1 MPKQASIPQTQWTR
15 DGRDLSS
22 QAVPLYQDTMSR
34 MDQYLSD
41 PTQSIDNY
49 LNRYYTNTTQQN
61 EFLRNY
67 NNAMRNQTAA
77 NYNATSGGYS
87 SANQDVYDQLQ
98 RNYNN
103 ASASLYDTGVQNA
116 YKMASN
122 YYDDLLSAA
131 NVYNT
136 AYGLGQNYSN
146 IEQKNSLIDEMN
158 SPRNQIGSSLGTV
171 GTAIGS
177 IWGPAGAAIG
187 NAVGSMAGNLMSTDT
202 SAAWNA
208 LGSGST
214 FNNGN
219 GLNASA
225 TAGLSRGVSSLA
237 DSVGNWFSNL
247 GKNKTNNGQVRT
259 NAMSGGFNLDN
270 PMISSGNVIA

>member
-1 MPKQASIPQTQWTR
+1 MPKQASIPQTQWTT
-15 DGRDLSS
+15 DGRDLST

-41 PTQSIDNY
+41 PTQTIDNY
-49 LNRYYTNTTQQN
+49 LNKYYTDTTSQN
-61 EFLRNY
+61 DFLRNY
-67 NNAMRNQTAA
+67 NNAMRNQTAS
-77 NYNATSGGYS
+77 NYNAMSGGYS

-98 RNYNN
+98 RYYNN
-103 ASASLYDTGVQNA
+103 AAANLYDTGVQNA
-116 YKMASN
+116 YNMASS
-122 YYDDLLSAA
+122 YYDDLLQAA

-136 AYGLGQNYSN
+136 AYGLGQTYSN
-146 IEQKNSLIDEMN
+146 IEQKNALIDEMN

-237 DSVGNWFSNL
+237 DNIGNWFSNL
-247 GKNKTNNGQVRT
+247 SKNKTNNRQVRT
-259 NAMSGGFNLDN
+259 NTMSGGFNLDN
-270 PMISSGNVIA
+270 PMIGNSNVIA

>member
-41 PTQSIDNY
+41 PTQTIDNY
-49 LNRYYTNTTQQN
+49 LNKYYTDTTQQN

-67 NNAMRNQTAA
+67 NNAMRNQSAS
-77 NYNATSGGYS
+77 NYNAMSGGYS

-98 RNYNN
+98 RYYNN
-103 ASASLYDTGVQNA
+103 AAASLYDTGVRNA
-116 YKMASN
+116 YNMASN
-122 YYDDLLSAA
+122 YYGDLLNAA

-146 IEQKNSLIDEMN
+146 IEQKNALIDEMN

-208 LGSGST
+208 LDSGST

-237 DSVGNWFSNL
+237 DNIGNWFSNL

-259 NAMSGGFNLDN
+259 NIMSGGFNLDN
-270 PMISSGNVIA
+270 PMMGNNNVIA

>member
-22 QAVPLYQDTMSR
+22 QSVPLYQDTMSR

-41 PTQSIDNY
+41 PTQAINNY

-103 ASASLYDTGVQNA
+103 AAASLYDTGVQNA

-146 IEQKNSLIDEMN
+146 IEQKNALIDEMN

-237 DSVGNWFSNL
+237 DNIGNWFSNL

-259 NAMSGGFNLDN
+259 NTMSGGFNLDN
-270 PMISSGNVIA
+270 PMMGNNNVIA

>member
-41 PTQSIDNY
+41 PTQTIDNY
-49 LNRYYTNTTQQN
+49 LNKYYTNTAGQN
-61 EFLRNY
+61 DFLREY
-67 NNAMRNQTAA
+67 NNAMRNQTAL

-87 SANQDVYDQLQ
+87 SANQDIYNQLQ
-98 RNYNN
+98 RNYNDT
-103 ASASLYDTGVQNA
+103 AARLYDTGVQNA
-116 YKMASN
+116 YNMASS
-122 YYDDLLSAA
+122 YYDDLLNAA

-136 AYGLGQNYSN
+136 AYGLGQNYSD
-146 IEQKNSLIDEMN
+146 IEQKNALIDKMN
-158 SPRNQIGSSLGTV
+158 SPMNQIGSALGTV

-187 NAVGSMAGNLMSTDT
+187 NAAGSMAGNLISTDT

-208 LGSGST
+208 LGSGSA

-237 DSVGNWFSNL
+237 DNIGNWFSNL
-247 GKNKTNNGQVRT
+247 NKNKTSNGRART
-259 NAMSGGFNLDN
+259 NALSGGFNLDN
-270 PMISSGNVIA
+270 PMMGNNNVIA